1 MTFHG
6 LAIWMNY
13 NGPSGEGIQ
22 ACYPKTETTRPRR
35 SVAGHPE
42 TSPEGTA
49 GVLLLHA
56 TRDMDQI
63 TVESRYKSQGLVV
76 LHGSQS

>member
-13 NGPSGEGIQ
+13 NGPSGVERAFKRVIPKLKQHVHGGVWPDIQ
-22 ACYPKTETTRPRR
+22 RPLQK
-35 SVAGHPE
+35 AQQE
-42 TSPEGTA
+42 
-49 GVLLLHA
+49 LLHA